1 VVRALTVADGAQ
13 PVTVTVAR
21 RVLPGDEH
29 ELEEWAERVAQDGA
43 VPTRVSAGRPST
55 RGP

>member
-1 VVRALTVADGAQ
+1 MVRALTVADGAQ